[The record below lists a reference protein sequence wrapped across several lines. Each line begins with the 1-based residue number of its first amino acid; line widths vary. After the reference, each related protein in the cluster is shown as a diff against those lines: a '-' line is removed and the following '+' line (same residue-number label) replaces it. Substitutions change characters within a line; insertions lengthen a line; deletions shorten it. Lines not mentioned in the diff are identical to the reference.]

1 MRSPPLQSLAL
12 AVFVLLGVDTTVTA
26 DDFVID
32 AVHSGVNFKISH
44 LDLAYV
50 HGRFDS
56 FSGKFTIDTSDPAK
70 SSFALSI
77 KPETVDTNNMGR
89 DTHLR
94 GPDFFNV
101 KQYPVISFT
110 STSVKPSEGG
120 YEVTGNLTLHGATK
134 PITFSLKGGKN
145 AEFPPGVKRTGYST
159 GLCSN
164 DLTSAWASRCR
175 SWATISLSQSAL
187 KARKN
192 DRHSPVLKG
201 SFEP

>member
-1 MRSPPLQSLAL
+1 MRSHLFKAAL
-12 AVFVLLGVDTTVTA
+12 AVFVLLGVDTAVTA
-26 DDFVID
+26 DDYVID

-70 SSFALSI
+70 SSFTLSI

-110 STSVKPSEGG
+110 STSVKPSDGG
-120 YEVTGNLTLHGATK
+120 YEVTGDLTLHGATK
-134 PITFSLKGGKN
+134 PITFALKGGKN

-159 GLCSN
+159 EL
-164 DLTSAWASRCR
+164 
-175 SWATISLSQSAL
+175 
-187 KARKN
+187 
-192 DRHSPVLKG
+192 VLKRSEFG
-201 SFEP
+201 VGKPMPLLGDDIFVSISFEGTKKR

>member
-1 MRSPPLQSLAL
+1 MNCN
-12 AVFVLLGVDTTVTA
+12 TTHYRANSSSVPGDPT
-26 DDFVID
+26 
-32 AVHSGVNFKISH
+32 
-44 LDLAYV
+44 
-50 HGRFDS
+50 GRFDS

-110 STSVKPSEGG
+110 STSVKPSDGG
-120 YEVTGNLTLHGATK
+120 YEVTGDLTLHGATK
-134 PITFSLKGGKN
+134 PITFALKGGKN

-159 GLCSN
+159 EL
-164 DLTSAWASRCR
+164 
-175 SWATISLSQSAL
+175 
-187 KARKN
+187 
-192 DRHSPVLKG
+192 VLKRSEFG
-201 SFEP
+201 VGKPMPLLGDDIFVSISFEGTKKR